1 MVAGKRYDL
10 NVAREEARAKRRAEK
25 IGKIVSACVLVLV
38 LSALVAGGWFG
49 WNKWMESRERAR
61 QAAEAEQLAAEK
73 AAAERQRLAAERR
86 EADRLRREAEKRA
99 AEEKRIA
106 EKKAREEARIAEQK
120 AREEARRQA
129 EEARRQAEE
138 AKQRQQ
144 ELKDYAYKT
153 LGSIRFSVDDH
164 IVFQEGTDDCFM
176 TEIDGQRWGDLA
188 EAVRSRQ
195 PIDFF
200 ELLRERSDTGFFTE
214 ANYPDRET
222 IARLLDKLDA
232 ERFTLV
238 VRLTDRA
245 SGRRFVVAGLD
256 PERGFAVPEGC
267 RELKQGGRLAG
278 WTIPFRYGDESPIFV
293 MEPRMKDSIAR
304 EWNTLVRGIRKD
316 AAKLTNRDEYAAER
330 IKKELPDFVRSVKIE
345 LESPPPEEKSD
356 FSTRREIKPKATM
369 KGSGDIRRMNGP
381 HLRR

>member
-345 LESPPPEEKSD
+345 LESPPPEEKPD

>member
-61 QAAEAEQLAAEK
+61 LAAEAEQLAAEK

-356 FSTRREIKPKATM
+356 SSTRREIKPKATM

>member
-106 EKKAREEARIAEQK
+106 EKKAREGARIAEQK